1 MGDRSN
7 VRITKNE
14 DGQYFFVVYNFAVL
28 RHKTTTK
35 LLMFVFSFDSNNKLN
50 DLFLLERLLFLMTFL
65 VRGQILY
72 GTSRE
77 TL

>member
-1 MGDRSN
+1 MGARSD

-28 RHKTTTK
+28 RHKTTMK